1 MSRDET
7 LHEIGRRRVSAI
19 IRARDQA
26 LAREAMKAAV
36 AGGFRTIEFTLT
48 TPNALRLI
56 EEFARDDELLVGAGT
71 VLGLEQARD
80 AVAAGARFLVSPV
93 ASPQIIAAAASLDAV
108 SVPGVFTPNEM
119 VTAQMYGADI
129 LKLFPSPGDVAEYI
143 SAVLGPLPHL
153 RIFPTAG
160 ITPLNFVEILSAG
173 AFGVGFTKSLFE
185 AEDMAGRNF
194 KAIERRAAD
203 LMERLPG

>member
-1 MSRDET
+1 MRRDET

-19 IRARDQA
+19 IRTRDESLARD
-26 LAREAMKAAV
+26 AMKAAV
-36 AGGFRTIEFTLT
+36 AGGFRTVEFTLT

-56 EEFARDDELLVGAGT
+56 EEFARDDDLLVGAGT
-71 VLGLEQARD
+71 VLGLEQARS

-119 VTAQMYGADI
+119 ATAQMYGADI
-129 LKLFPSPGDVAEYI
+129 LKLFPSPGDVASYI
-143 SAVLGPLPHL
+143 AAVLGPLPHL

-160 ITPLNFVEILSAG
+160 ITPLNFVEILAAG
-173 AFGVGFTKSLFE
+173 AFGVGFTRSLFE
-185 AEDMAGRNF
+185 PKDLEGRDYR
-194 KAIERRAAD
+194 AIERRAAD
-203 LMERLPG
+203 LMERLPQ